1 MKRQEYPLME
11 EEVLIVREGWRIVF
25 DFHKSVFARVAAR
38 YLESLNPIS
47 VKERG
52 ERIILELEAEK
63 GEELRAWL
71 LLNLGKGFFI
81 TELESFELK

>member
-1 MKRQEYPLME
+1 VKWQELPLME
-11 EEVLIVREGWRIVF
+11 EEVLIVREGWRMLF
-25 DFHKSVFARVAAR
+25 DFHKSVFERVVAQHLGA
-38 YLESLNPIS
+38 LEPAS

-52 ERIILELEAEK
+52 ERVVVELDAER

-81 TELESFELK
+81 TELESLELT